1 MLRRYDRGYRPYVR
15 GYLDPEQLCGVAFG
29 ERLEP
34 LPGPNHRTFRHL
46 VHQPVPDPELA
57 GERLDVGLRR
67 EKAVRSP
74 FHDESSRRSVTT
86 TPPARRSLSSTI
98 TSVPALISS
107 HAADRPVRPA
117 PTTTHVIPT
126 RAPPRCGAPGPR
138 AQRRATDRRATS
150 RCARAGHPAA
160 PRARGTRRRC
170 RTRPRHDRTR
180 IRSAR

>member
-74 FHDESSRRSVTT
+74 FHDESL
-86 TPPARRSLSSTI
+86 PPLSHHDTAR
-98 TSVPALISS
+98 VPLALE
-107 HAADRPVRPA
+107 
-117 PTTTHVIPT
+117 
-126 RAPPRCGAPGPR
+126 
-138 AQRRATDRRATS
+138 
-150 RCARAGHPAA
+150 
-160 PRARGTRRRC
+160 
-170 RTRPRHDRTR
+170 HDRSEEHT
-180 IRSAR
+180 SELQSLTNL